1 MSRRQPI
8 RTPSPSRPEL
18 EKLVAEA
25 LERDITAEEYRQ
37 QKISWVYGNMPHDSD
52 ITRAEAETVVDSFRP
67 VRRK

>member
-52 ITRAEAETVVDSFRP
+52 ITP
-67 VRRK
+67 G